1 MCIRDSDRLTA
12 NEFVLDERTRLTRTM
27 ETVDDTPIND
37 VKDDSKLNT
46 VDIPLEQ
53 RRPEGQSGLESWTKE
68 HGDEKT

>member
-1 MCIRDSDRLTA
+1 
-12 NEFVLDERTRLTRTM
+12 M

-37 VKDDSKLNT
+37 VKDDSKFNT